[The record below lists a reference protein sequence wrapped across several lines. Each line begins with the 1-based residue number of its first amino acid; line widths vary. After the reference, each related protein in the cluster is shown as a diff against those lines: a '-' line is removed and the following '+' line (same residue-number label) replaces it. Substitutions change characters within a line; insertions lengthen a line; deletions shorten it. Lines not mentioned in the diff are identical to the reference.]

1 MTTLSTP
8 VMRASP
14 WRRSLWALALMLGT
28 PLALVAQPSP
38 FLGDAQAF
46 VDLPRNV
53 VESGPHRRALQGWHA
68 ALDRLLFHGEGQVN
82 VVHIGGSH
90 LQADL
95 WSQQARQRM
104 QQLAPGVRSARGAAF
119 PYGLARTNNPWWY
132 QVDGRGAWTTVRNVT
147 RADTSTLGLAG
158 ISITTKDTAATVR
171 LFPRKDSDVPWTP
184 FQSVRVLHRMDS
196 AFDVL
201 AWSPDTTLH
210 IRRTVHPKE
219 GYTAFLFS
227 RAVDSLELRFTR
239 SDSTARS
246 FTLLGLL
253 LEREAPGLVYH
264 AVGVN
269 GASTASYL
277 RCQRFTA
284 DLALIDP
291 QLVIFS
297 VGINDAH
304 DLEFDPKRFKRNYV
318 ELIAR
323 VRAAAPDASILLT
336 TNSDSFFKRK
346 VANRNAFKVREVM
359 RELAVEEGVAVWDLF
374 GVMGGLGSIA
384 KWEAAGYAQK
394 DRIHLNR
401 KGYTLLGDLQVA
413 ALMEA
418 YGEHVKRNAR
428 P

>member
-1 MTTLSTP
+1 MTMATP
-8 VMRASP
+8 FCIRSAP
-14 WRRSLWALALMLGT
+14 WWRGLCAGVLCVGAPW
-28 PLALVAQPSP
+28 VQAQPSP
-38 FLGDAQAF
+38 FMGDAPPF
-46 VDLPRNV
+46 VDQARNV
-53 VESGPHRRALQGWHA
+53 VESGPAGRALQGWHD
-68 ALDRLLFHGEGQVN
+68 ALDHLLFQGEGQVN

-95 WSQQARQRM
+95 WSQQARQRLS
-104 QQLAPGVRSARGAAF
+104 QLAPGIRSARGAAF

-132 QVDGRGAWTTVRNVT
+132 QVDGKGAWSAVRNVT
-147 RADTSTLGLAG
+147 RGDTSLLGLTG
-158 ISITTKDTAATVR
+158 ISITTLDTAATVR
-171 LFPRKDSDVPWTP
+171 LFPRKDGDVPFTP
-184 FQSVRVLHRMDS
+184 FQRVRVLHRMDS
-196 AFDVL
+196 AFSVH
-201 AWSPDTTLH
+201 AWSSDTTLQ
-210 IRRTVHPKE
+210 ILRTVHPEE
-219 GYTAFLFS
+219 GFTAFAFN
-227 RAVDSLELRFTR
+227 RAVDTLQLRFTR

-253 LEREAPGLVYH
+253 LDSEAPGLVYH
-264 AVGVN
+264 AIGVN

-284 DLALIDP
+284 DLALIAP

-304 DLEFDPKRFKRNYV
+304 DAEFDPARFKRNYAG
-318 ELIAR
+318 LIAR
-323 VRAAAPDASILLT
+323 VRAAAPGASILLT
-336 TNSDSFFKRK
+336 TNSDSYFKRR

-384 KWEAAGYAQK
+384 KWEAGGLAQK

-401 KGYTLLGDLQVA
+401 KGYTLLGDLQIA

-418 YGEHVKRNAR
+418 YGEHLKRSAR